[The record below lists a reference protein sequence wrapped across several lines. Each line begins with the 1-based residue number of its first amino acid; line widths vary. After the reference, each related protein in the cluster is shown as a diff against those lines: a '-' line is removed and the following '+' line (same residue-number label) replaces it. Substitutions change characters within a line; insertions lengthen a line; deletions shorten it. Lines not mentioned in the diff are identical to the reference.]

1 MDTFALSLIWQ
12 FYLILHWIVI
22 SWGHHSGISFPV
34 KKYKSLPVVQDF
46 EKSGQIICSLAG
58 SRSVRKH
65 GFCGRLILKTWPAT
79 VYGLLLDDW
88 TTHERL
94 IDGQWSEKTQKKYHL
109 TVIEGPAKS
118 IFQAEKVAV
127 GKSICKLTLPFTSQ
141 KHHRPHYLDF
151 LFDSSFSSH
160 PRQFFLWVKTNWKTF
175 QAVVNLMLKV
185 NFQWVHWL
193 CFHGLFTRLRES
205 RSQQRRRLCDKIV
218 LLHHICPTLEGVVE
232 GQLLVEF
239 SNFTCQRFSITFA
252 LGHLWVTDSNADHL
266 LTTLG
271 IREHIFFTNCALMDQ
286 FWREGDSGVR
296 RACFL
301 RNERGRGTGR

>member
-127 GKSICKLTLPFTSQ
+127 GKSICKLTPIHIPKTSSSTLSRLPIW
-141 KHHRPHYLDF
+141 L
-151 LFDSSFSSH
+151 
-160 PRQFFLWVKTNWKTF
+160 FFLIP
-175 QAVVNLMLKV
+175 
-185 NFQWVHWL
+185 
-193 CFHGLFTRLRES
+193 S
-205 RSQQRRRLCDKIV
+205 SPV
-218 LLHHICPTLEGVVE
+218 LP
-232 GQLLVEF
+232 
-239 SNFTCQRFSITFA
+239 
-252 LGHLWVTDSNADHL
+252 LGEN
-266 LTTLG
+266 
-271 IREHIFFTNCALMDQ
+271 
-286 FWREGDSGVR
+286 
-296 RACFL
+296 
-301 RNERGRGTGR
+301 

>member
-94 IDGQWSEKTQKKYHL
+94 IDGQWSEENTKE
-109 TVIEGPAKS
+109 I
-118 IFQAEKVAV
+118 
-127 GKSICKLTLPFTSQ
+127 
-141 KHHRPHYLDF
+141 
-151 LFDSSFSSH
+151 
-160 PRQFFLWVKTNWKTF
+160 
-175 QAVVNLMLKV
+175 
-185 NFQWVHWL
+185 
-193 CFHGLFTRLRES
+193 
-205 RSQQRRRLCDKIV
+205 
-218 LLHHICPTLEGVVE
+218 LLN
-232 GQLLVEF
+232 
-239 SNFTCQRFSITFA
+239 SN
-252 LGHLWVTDSNADHL
+252 
-266 LTTLG
+266 
-271 IREHIFFTNCALMDQ
+271 
-286 FWREGDSGVR
+286 
-296 RACFL
+296 
-301 RNERGRGTGR
+301 RGTGQVYISSGKSCSWKIDLQAHSPIHIPKTSSSTLSRLPIWLFFLIPSSPVLPLGEN